1 MLCSVGNRV
10 GEGDLGPGG
19 AFFGG
24 VAVERGSPSVCS
36 RECDFVC
43 LFWTVRTGILKNTYK
58 YFEGAGRCL
67 ECVQI
72 LKVCANM
79 LGVRTH
85 ILVGAILCRC
95 FRSACTYVE
104 CACGYVKCTCR
115 YIECACRYIRRT
127 GVLGVRTNVLQVRT
141 HVLKV
146 STHVLKVSTI
156 LLDFILF
163 LFLDL
168 DDLDLD
174 DFDGLMM
181 LIKWFD
187 FHDLDLMIWIWWFG
201 CYWLDL
207 LIWISLF

>member
-1 MLCSVGNRV
+1 M

-85 ILVGAILCRC
+85 ILVGAI
-95 FRSACTYVE
+95 
-104 CACGYVKCTCR
+104 CA
-115 YIECACRYIRRT
+115 
-127 GVLGVRTNVLQVRT
+127 GVLGVRAHMLNVRADMLNVRADILNVRADILGVQV
-141 HVLKV
+141 
-146 STHVLKVSTI
+146 S
-156 LLDFILF
+156 
-163 LFLDL
+163 
-168 DDLDLD
+168 
-174 DFDGLMM
+174 
-181 LIKWFD
+181 W
-187 FHDLDLMIWIWWFG
+187 G
-201 CYWLDL
+201 CVQM
-207 LIWISLF
+207 SCKCVHMF